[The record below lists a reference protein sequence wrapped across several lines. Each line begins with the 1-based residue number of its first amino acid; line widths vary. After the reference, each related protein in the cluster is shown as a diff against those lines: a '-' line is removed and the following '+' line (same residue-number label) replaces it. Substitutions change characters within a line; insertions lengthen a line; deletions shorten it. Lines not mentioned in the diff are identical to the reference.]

1 MSLNRNSSTVG
12 LVLVILLGLALPV
25 TAADDAAL
33 DKAFE
38 VLKTYE
44 WGNDRS
50 PLEALDKAV
59 AASHG
64 DAAAQKQLEA
74 RLVEILESNA
84 PNAAKDVACRQLS
97 LVGSAGSVEA
107 LAKLLGDEKLAHIA
121 RYALE
126 RMQCPEALATL
137 RDALSKTDGRVKVGV
152 INSLGVRRDAE
163 ATAALTALLDDSD
176 EAIVSAAAGALG
188 KIGSSETAKTVKA
201 FLAKAPE
208 SLTSAA
214 ADACL
219 ACAEQLL
226 ADGKKLEAMTMYK
239 SLVNPKLPKHI
250 RLAAT
255 RGMLAAAG
263 KK

>member
-1 MSLNRNSSTVG
+1 MSLNRKATAVG
-12 LVLVILLGLALPV
+12 LVFAILLGLALPV

-38 VLKTYE
+38 VLKTYD

-50 PLEALDKAV
+50 PLAALDTAI

-64 DAAAQKQLEA
+64 DAAAQKALEA
-74 RLVEILESNA
+74 RLVAVLKSDA
-84 PNAAKDVACRQLS
+84 PNAAKDVTCRQLS
-97 LVGSAGSVEA
+97 LVGSAGSVET
-107 LAKLLGDEKLAHIA
+107 LADLLGDEKLAHIA

-126 RMQCPEALATL
+126 RMQCPEALAAL
-137 RDALSKTDGRVKVGV
+137 REALSKTSGRVKVGV

-163 ATAALTALLDDSD
+163 ATAALTALLDASD

-188 KIGSSETAKTVKA
+188 KIGSSDTAKTLKA
-201 FLAKAPE
+201 FQADAPDSLA
-208 SLTSAA
+208 LVA

-219 ACAEQLL
+219 ANAEQLL
-226 ADGKKLEAMTMYK
+226 ADGKKLEAMMMYRGLSK
-239 SLVNPKLPKHI
+239 SEIKHI
-250 RLAAT
+250 KVAAT
-255 RGMLAAAG
+255 RGLLAAAG

>member
-1 MSLNRNSSTVG
+1 MSLNRKATAVG
-12 LVLVILLGLALPV
+12 LVFAILLGLALPV

-38 VLKTYE
+38 VLKTYD

-50 PLEALDKAV
+50 PLEALDRAI

-64 DAAAQKQLEA
+64 DAAAQKALEA
-74 RLVEILESNA
+74 RLVAVLKSDA
-84 PNAAKDVACRQLS
+84 PNAAKDVTCRQLS
-97 LVGSAGSVEA
+97 LVGSAGSVET
-107 LAKLLGDEKLAHIA
+107 LADLLGDEKLAHIA

-126 RMQCPEALATL
+126 RMQCPEALAAL
-137 RDALSKTDGRVKVGV
+137 REALSKTSGRVKVGV

-163 ATAALTALLDDSD
+163 ATAALTALLDASD

-188 KIGSSETAKTVKA
+188 KIGSSDTAKTLKA
-201 FLAKAPE
+201 FQADAPDSLA
-208 SLTSAA
+208 LVA

-219 ACAEQLL
+219 ANAEQLL
-226 ADGKKLEAMTMYK
+226 ADGKKLEAMMMYRGLSK
-239 SLVNPKLPKHI
+239 SEIKHI
-250 RLAAT
+250 KVAAT
-255 RGMLAAAG
+255 RGLLAAAG

>member
-1 MSLNRNSSTVG
+1 MSLNRKATAVG
-12 LVLVILLGLALPV
+12 LVLAILLGLALPV

-38 VLKTYE
+38 VLKTYD

-64 DAAAQKQLEA
+64 DAAAQKALEA
-74 RLVEILESNA
+74 RLVAVLKSDA
-84 PNAAKDVACRQLS
+84 PNAAKDVTCRQLS
-97 LVGSAGSVEA
+97 LVGSAGSVGT
-107 LAKLLGDEKLAHIA
+107 LAELLGDEKLAHIA

-126 RMQCPEALATL
+126 RMQCPEALAAL
-137 RDALSKTDGRVKVGV
+137 REALSKTSGRVKVGV
-152 INSLGVRRDAE
+152 INSLGVCRDAE
-163 ATAALTALLDDSD
+163 ATAALTVLLDDSD

-188 KIGSSETAKTVKA
+188 KIGSSDTAKTLKA
-201 FLAKAPE
+201 FQAEAPDSLA
-208 SLTSAA
+208 LVA

-219 ACAEQLL
+219 ANAEQLL
-226 ADGKKLEAMTMYK
+226 ADGKKLEAMMMYRGLSK
-239 SLVNPKLPKHI
+239 SEIKHI
-250 RLAAT
+250 KVAAT
-255 RGMLAAAG
+255 RGLLAAAG

>member
-1 MSLNRNSSTVG
+1 MSFIRNTLAICLAFAV
-12 LVLVILLGLALPV
+12 LLGLALPV

-38 VLKTYE
+38 VLKTYS
-44 WGNDRS
+44 WGDDRS

-59 AASHG
+59 AATHG
-64 DAAAQKQLEA
+64 DAAAQNKLET
-74 RLVEILESNA
+74 RLVEVLKSDA
-84 PNAAKDVACRQLS
+84 PDAAKDVTCRQLS
-97 LVGSAGSVEA
+97 LVGAADSVA
-107 LAKLLGDEKLAHIA
+107 PLAELLGDEKLAHIA

-126 RMQCPEALATL
+126 RMQCPEALAAL
-137 RDALSKTDGRVKVGV
+137 RDALSKTKGRVKVGV

-163 ATAALTALLDDSD
+163 ATAALTALLEDSD

-188 KIGSSETAKTVKA
+188 KIGSSETAKTLKA
-201 FLAKAPE
+201 FQAEAPDSLA
-208 SLTSAA
+208 LDA

-226 ADGKKLEAMTMYK
+226 ADGKKLEAMMMYK
-239 SLVNPKLPKHI
+239 GLAKSEIKHI
-250 RLAAT
+250 KVAAT
-255 RGMLAAAG
+255 RGLLAAAA